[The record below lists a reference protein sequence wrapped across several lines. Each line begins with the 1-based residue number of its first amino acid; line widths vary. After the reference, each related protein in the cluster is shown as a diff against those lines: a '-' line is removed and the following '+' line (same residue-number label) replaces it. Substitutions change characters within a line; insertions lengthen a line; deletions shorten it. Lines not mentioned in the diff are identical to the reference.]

1 MESRQCYEV
10 TVSPRQHP
18 NDPAFGAM
26 ARRFNQARL
35 HANLT
40 LAELEKKSGCAMSML
55 SGIATGD
62 RMPRID
68 SVAKLA
74 RALGVSPGWLAYG
87 DGQVPDWW
95 NGESQAA
102 SSPVV
107 K

>member
-1 MESRQCYEV
+1 M
-10 TVSPRQHP
+10 SPRQHP
-18 NDPAFGAM
+18 NDPVVGGM

-35 HANLT
+35 HADLT

-87 DGQVPDWW
+87 DGPAPDWW
-95 NGESQAA
+95 PGESHSA
-102 SSPVV
+102 SAPAS